1 MRVVKPINFNSLSFE
16 RDSLATFYGPSG
28 TLNTAQADVLRL
40 GYDPET
46 LAYIGPIFEAAQTNL
61 LLHSNGFTQSQWTKF
76 GVTTVTSGAATSPE
90 GSMNASRIQ
99 SGSIA
104 IRQTFS
110 TGAFTN
116 VAASVYFKI
125 ESPPTYPEVGNN
137 VVTIS
142 TGLLE
147 SAQSLIQ
154 IYAYSD
160 HDPLVNTFGN
170 SYHIQKL
177 QGGWYRACIFRAG
190 STDFFTIQCGMPLLV
205 YGAMAEQITGQFSAP
220 SSYIFSAGS
229 LGVRAADIQNSPPS
243 VSSSNIPELD
253 NPEWNNTTA
262 YSAGTVRTVLGNY
275 NRNYRCLN
283 NISSL
288 PAQPPYIDEANW
300 LDIGATNRWRMFDN
314 KVGAD
319 LQTSWAS
326 KVDVTLSVASRVNT
340 VALFNM
346 QGNSA
351 TVRMFYEGGVIYE
364 KTVNLKV
371 NVSKLGWWSFLFGE
385 TRQVK
390 VLALTD
396 LPPAIPSSVQIIVD
410 AGSGTAAIGKAV
422 VGLGRDVGFIE
433 YGTTSAGII
442 DYSTKEVDSFGNY
455 FFQLRRF
462 VDAMDLRV
470 VVEPGQEDT
479 IKSTLAEARAQP
491 YVYIGAE
498 GRESLI
504 ILGRYVDFT
513 ILFSTPAASYCTARF
528 EGL

>member
-1 MRVVKPINFNSLSFE
+1 VRVVKPINFNSLSFE
-16 RDSLATFYGPSG
+16 RDSTATFDNSSG
-28 TLNTAQADVLRL
+28 TLQTAPVDVLRL
-40 GYDPET
+40 GYNPET

-61 LLHSNGFTQSQWTKF
+61 LLHSNDFTQSQWAKL
-76 GVTTVTSGAATSPE
+76 GGTTITGGAAVSPD
-90 GSMNASRIQ
+90 GLTNASRIQ
-99 SGSIA
+99 AGNIA

-110 TGAFTN
+110 TGTFTN
-116 VAASVYFKI
+116 IASSVYFKI
-125 ESPPTYPEVGNN
+125 ESPPAYPVEGDNL
-137 VVTIS
+137 VTITS
-142 TGLLE
+142 GLLGV
-147 SAQSLIQ
+147 SGALIQ
-154 IYAYSD
+154 IRVYSN
-160 HDPLVNTFGN
+160 HDPVVNAFGN
-170 SYHIQKL
+170 SYHIQKR
-177 QGGWYRACIFRAG
+177 QNGWYRACIFRTG

-205 YGAMAEQITGQFSAP
+205 YGAMAEQITGAFSAP
-220 SSYIFSAGS
+220 SSYILSGAS

-262 YSAGTVRTVLGNY
+262 YSAGTVVTVLGNY

-283 NISSL
+283 TISFL
-288 PAQPPYIDEANW
+288 PAQTPYLDTTNW
-300 LDIGATNRWRMFDN
+300 QDIGATNRWRMFDN
-314 KVGAD
+314 KVGSD
-319 LQTSWAS
+319 LQTSLTG
-326 KVDVTLSVASRVNT
+326 KVDVTLSVASRVST
-340 VALFNM
+340 VALFNL
-346 QGNSA
+346 QGDAA
-351 TVRMFYEGGVIYE
+351 TVRMFYDGGVIYE

-371 NVSKLGWWSFLFGE
+371 NVAEPGWWSFWFGE
-385 TRQVK
+385 KRQVK
-390 VLALTD
+390 VVAFTD

-422 VGLGRDVGFIE
+422 VGFGRDIGFIE

-479 IKSTLAEARAQP
+479 IKATLAEARAQP

-504 ILGRYVDFT
+504 ILGRYIDFN